1 MLRSSVRVL
10 LIVGLLAFGLTA
22 ALGTAFAQDATTTPT
37 SSPDADDATGTA
49 TPVVLPTTGAE
60 TSTPLA
66 LMLLLGL
73 LGLGLGSSLLLRGL
87 RRPLD

>member
-1 MLRSSVRVL
+1 L
-10 LIVGLLAFGLTA
+10 LIVALLAVGLTA
-22 ALGTAFAQDATTTPT
+22 AIGTAFAQDATTTPT
-37 SSPDADDATGTA
+37 PVSSPDMEDATGTA
-49 TPVVLPTTGAE
+49 TPVVLPITGAE

-66 LMLLLGL
+66 LMLLMGL